1 MNNTKD
7 NTQPWSGF
15 QTANRQRRA
24 IRLFNNS
31 PIAED
36 DIYALISE
44 AILAPSSVNL
54 QPYQFHWVRN
64 PAKKTDVA
72 QACNGQK
79 AAATA
84 AEIIVVVANTN
95 YARSTIS
102 EQLASMDVS
111 TTMPEKS
118 KDYHR
123 KILTKFDKILKI
135 GGLPI
140 WTPIISLL
148 SIFRPCLSL
157 LPIGHLGSRHWAARN
172 AAFAAQTL
180 MLAASAKGIDSCPM
194 EGFSAA
200 KLSKLLDLP
209 RGAVI
214 PVVIALGYRADEARI
229 EEQSRRPLESVI
241 KEH

>member
-1 MNNTKD
+1 
-7 NTQPWSGF
+7 
-15 QTANRQRRA
+15 
-24 IRLFNNS
+24 
-31 PIAED
+31 
-36 DIYALISE
+36 
-44 AILAPSSVNL
+44 
-54 QPYQFHWVRN
+54 HWVRN
-64 PAKKTDVA
+64 PAKKTAVA

-102 EQLASMDVS
+102 EQLDSMDVS

-209 RGAVI
+209 RG
-214 PVVIALGYRADEARI
+214 
-229 EEQSRRPLESVI
+229 
-241 KEH
+241 

>member
-1 MNNTKD
+1 LNKNQLVEIKTRNIMNDTKD
-7 NTQPWSGF
+7 NTQHWSEF
-15 QTANRQRRA
+15 QATNRQRRA
-24 IRLFNNS
+24 IRLFNDS

-135 GGLPI
+135 GGYR
-140 WTPIISLL
+140 S
-148 SIFRPCLSL
+148 
-157 LPIGHLGSRHWAARN
+157 GHLLFLFYQYFVLAYLYYQLAIWEVDIGPHG
-172 AAFAAQTL
+172 TL
-180 MLAASAKGIDSCPM
+180 
-194 EGFSAA
+194 
-200 KLSKLLDLP
+200 LLQL
-209 RGAVI
+209 
-214 PVVIALGYRADEARI
+214 
-229 EEQSRRPLESVI
+229 
-241 KEH
+241 KH